1 MLQWYQSIRDFL
13 QGKNM
18 RTRKVI
24 ARGEAGLESISLQ
37 LETVGKPGRGEVL
50 VKMRAATLN
59 YRDLLCIKG
68 TFAKLTKTPE
78 YVPLSCGCG
87 EVAAIGEGVSRVR
100 VGDRVAPLFAQGWIR
115 GGQENMGHAH
125 LGGSADGVARD
136 FAIFNE
142 EGLSLAPASLSDLE
156 VATLPCAGLT
166 AWNALF
172 THHPI
177 FPGSM
182 VVLQGTGGVSIA
194 ALQFAKAAGAT
205 VFMTSSSDAKLARA
219 RSLGADYLIN
229 YRTTPDWG
237 TEVEAATQ
245 GRGVDLVVDVVGA
258 TQLEQSITALKAEG
272 AISAIGMLEGQ
283 FSWGTKSSVPI
294 VPITVGNREQ
304 FEAMG
309 RAIEANGIRPVVDR
323 VFPLENLASAFELMA
338 SGQFFGKIGIT
349 FDE

>member
-1 MLQWYQSIRDFL
+1 M
-13 QGKNM
+13 K
-18 RTRKVI
+18 TRKII

-37 LETVGKPGRGEVL
+37 VETVATPGRGEVL
-50 VKMRAATLN
+50 VQMRAASLN
-59 YRDLLCIKG
+59 YRDLLCVKG

-87 EVAAIGEGVSRVR
+87 EVAAIGEGVTRVQ
-100 VGDRVAPLFAQGWIR
+100 VGDRVAPLFAQGWIS
-115 GGQENMGHAH
+115 GGQENMGNAH

-136 FAIFNE
+136 FALFHE
-142 EGLSLAPASLSDLE
+142 DGLSLAPPSLSDLE

-177 FPGSM
+177 VPGSQ

-237 TEVEAATQ
+237 AQVEAATK
-245 GRGVDLVVDVVGA
+245 GRGVDLVLDVVGA
-258 TQLEQSITALKAEG
+258 TQLEQTLKALG
-272 AISAIGMLEGQ
+272 ADGSISAIGMLEGK
-283 FSWGTKSSVPI
+283 FSWGAETSVPI
-294 VPITVGNREQ
+294 VPITVGNRDQ
-304 FEAMG
+304 FEAMT
-309 RAIEANGIRPVVDR
+309 RAIEANSIRPVVDR
-323 VFPLENLASAFELMA
+323 VFPLENLAGAFELMA

-349 FDE
+349 FDGNA